1 MTKPDFAKKELLT
14 LYLSVIKISRNEN
27 MQLPFLT
34 IRESLHKG
42 KGVFTNE
49 AITANTL
56 IEIAPVIICPAAD
69 IPLIDKT
76 NLYNYYF
83 KWGNLQTEIAIA
95 LGYGS
100 MYNHSYTPNVAY
112 KMDYEQQTIS
122 FVAWEY
128 IAAETELFI
137 NFNGEVLDTTPVWFD
152 V

>member
-1 MTKPDFAKKELLT
+1 MYLT
-14 LYLSVIKISRNEN
+14 VIKISRNEN
-27 MQLPFLT
+27 MQLPFLS
-34 IRESLHKG
+34 IRESLNKG
-42 KGVFTNE
+42 KGVFTIK
-49 AITANTL
+49 AIPANTL
-56 IEIAPVIICPAAD
+56 IEIAPVIICPATD

-122 FVAWEY
+122 FVAWED
-128 IAAETELFI
+128 IAPETELFI
-137 NFNGEVLDTTPVWFD
+137 NYNGEELDTTPVWFE